1 MNKMAFSMA
10 FSISVLLMSGALAF
24 AAENNARSPYDT
36 NPACLDRNVDS
47 SKGDCVIMDTGSP
60 RQKYPPK
67 RGGLVGNPAT
77 PATPATPVAREAA
90 PPAGKRG
97 G

>member
-1 MNKMAFSMA
+1 MKTAFIA
-10 FSISVLLMSGALAF
+10 ILAALA
-24 AAENNARSPYDT
+24 AAVPALAADNSRSPYDT
-36 NPACLDRNVDS
+36 NPACLDRKVDS

-67 RGGLVGNPAT
+67 SSGLVGT
-77 PATPATPVAREAA
+77 PATPAVPAAPAAREAA
-90 PPAGKRG
+90 PPAGRKG